1 MKTAAM
7 CVADI
12 EPFLVQ
18 AGSEGWIAE
27 AWELEFLL
35 DTFPAGCLVVRDE
48 HGQPVAFVTSLKHNL
63 SGWIGN
69 LIVAPEYRGKGIGEL
84 LFLAALLALREAS
97 VETVWLT
104 ASRMGMGLY
113 RRHGFHRIDTILRW
127 SGVSNQ
133 GALASPDGGTR
144 VDGVALD
151 ALAWGDRRDALLERT
166 MARGV
171 TICDCHG
178 LVTVQ
183 PCGSRFQLG
192 SFIALDQSGA
202 HKLLEAAQQLIPTGS
217 GLYLDTPASN
227 QSATRL
233 YQTCQLR
240 ITGTNELMYFG
251 VPPSYRPEL
260 LYGMATMG
268 SCG

>member
-12 EPFLVQ
+12 VPFLAL
-18 AGSEGWIAE
+18 AGREGWIAE

-35 DTFPAGCLVVRDE
+35 DLFPAGCLVVRDGN
-48 HGQPVAFVTSLKHNL
+48 GQPVAFVTSLKHNR

-84 LFLAALLALREAS
+84 LFLAALQALREAS

-104 ASRMGMGLY
+104 ASRMGMALY
-113 RRHGFHRIDTILRW
+113 SRHGFNRIDTILRW
-127 SGVSNQ
+127 SGASRQSHPVSPESGSDNN
-133 GALASPDGGTR
+133 AAM
-144 VDGVALD
+144 LD
-151 ALAWGDRRDALLERT
+151 ALAWGDRRDLLLERT
-166 MARGV
+166 MARG
-171 TICDCHG
+171 TSICDSHG
-178 LVTVQ
+178 FITVQ
-183 PCGSRFQLG
+183 PCGGRFQLG

-202 HKLLEAAQQLIPTGS
+202 QKLLEAAQQLIPNGS
-217 GLYLDTPASN
+217 GLYLDSPALN
-227 QSATRL
+227 RSAARI
-233 YQTCQLR
+233 YHACQLR

-251 VPPSYRPEL
+251 VPPLYRPEL
-260 LYGMATMG
+260 LFGMATMG